1 MVNEEENMIMAGR
14 TLEEMIFEV
23 GIKDELIGLE
33 ELQYRYM
40 MGLVGTK
47 KLTRDE
53 FYALREHVINALNDT
68 ISMICETR
76 FEDILEEKVRF
87 AEELQE

>member
-1 MVNEEENMIMAGR
+1 MAGR

-23 GIKDELIGLE
+23 GVKDELVGLE

-47 KLTRDE
+47 KLTREEFGMLRDE
-53 FYALREHVINALNDT
+53 VLLLLEEAIG
-68 ISMICETR
+68 MICNTT
-76 FEDILEEKVRF
+76 FENILEQKVMF